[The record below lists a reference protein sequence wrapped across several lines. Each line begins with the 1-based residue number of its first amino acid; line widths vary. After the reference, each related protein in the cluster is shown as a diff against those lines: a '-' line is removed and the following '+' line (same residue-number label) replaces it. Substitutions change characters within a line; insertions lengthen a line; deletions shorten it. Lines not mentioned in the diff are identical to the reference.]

1 MSEIEEAAREQLRNV
16 VDTLTGAL
24 YQLVGIAA
32 SLPGPTE
39 AESRLEEESP
49 EPGSPT
55 EVRTAIDC
63 VLADHLRPAIESLA
77 AVGLSQENS
86 MDRR

>member
-1 MSEIEEAAREQLRNV
+1 MAEIQEEAREQLRNV

-32 SLPGPTE
+32 SLPTSGE
-39 AESRLEEESP
+39 AENPLGEESP
-49 EPGSPT
+49 EPGSPA

-77 AVGLSQENS
+77 AVALPLS
-86 MDRR
+86 